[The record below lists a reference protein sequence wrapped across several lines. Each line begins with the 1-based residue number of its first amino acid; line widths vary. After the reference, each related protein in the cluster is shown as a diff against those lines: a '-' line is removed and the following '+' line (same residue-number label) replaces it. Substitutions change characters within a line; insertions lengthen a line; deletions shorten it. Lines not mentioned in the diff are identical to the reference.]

1 MTEEFSSALNASQ
14 QHFAKR
20 GRLANCYAA
29 GMVMLTSKEHRRR
42 NFALM
47 VAKLKRDGKRSKDI
61 AIALD
66 ISPSYVSQMLSGHRD
81 IGDATARSIEQK
93 FELPHGALDAFWAGP
108 QAPLSG
114 ENIYQMPFN
123 PEQVGRSFVADEPD
137 DEWADVRAHSQSVG
151 LGDGREAAEYA
162 ETRKLKFRVVSL
174 RRKGLSPNTL
184 SVVFGRGD
192 SMLPRIRDGDA
203 ILFDTSDKV
212 PRDGR
217 IYVVQIDGPRGPE
230 YSAKRCVEILGR
242 IAFEAINPDGDHQ
255 WSKPRAMDDPKRPIE
270 ILGRVRWIGSWED

>member
-1 MTEEFSSALNASQ
+1 
-14 QHFAKR
+14 
-20 GRLANCYAA
+20 
-29 GMVMLTSKEHRRR
+29 MVMLTSKENRRR
-42 NFALM
+42 NFAMM
-47 VAKLKRDGKRSKDI
+47 VADWKRSGRRSKDI

-66 ISPSYVSQMLSGHRD
+66 MAPSYVNQMLSGNRD
-81 IGDATARSIEQK
+81 IGDATARKIEEK
-93 FELPHGALDAFWAGP
+93 CNLKRGALDAFWAEP
-108 QAPLSG
+108 QVSG
-114 ENIYQMPFN
+114 DSVYQIPFSAD
-123 PEQVGRSFVADEPD
+123 QVARTYVADEPD
-137 DEWADVRAHSQSVG
+137 DEWTDVRAHSQSVG

-174 RRKGLSPNTL
+174 RRKGLSPHTL

-230 YSAKRCVEILGR
+230 YSAKRCVEVLGR

>member
-1 MTEEFSSALNASQ
+1 MTEKVSSALNVSQ

-20 GRLANCYAA
+20 RLLASCYAA

-61 AIALD
+61 AMTSGTPPRGAL
-66 ISPSYVSQMLSGHRD
+66 SRSSSCR
-81 IGDATARSIEQK
+81 TARLMPSGQIRRPH
-93 FELPHGALDAFWAGP
+93 LPGMG
-108 QAPLSG
+108 S
-114 ENIYQMPFN
+114 
-123 PEQVGRSFVADEPD
+123 
-137 DEWADVRAHSQSVG
+137 
-151 LGDGREAAEYA
+151 
-162 ETRKLKFRVVSL
+162 TRCPSTRTSL

-203 ILFDTSDKV
+203 ILFDTSDKA

-217 IYVVQIDGPRGPE
+217 IYVVQIDGPHGPE

-255 WSKPRAMDDPKRPIE
+255 WSKPRAMDDPKRPIQ